1 MKKLVLAKTGE
12 EVKMGETIRGI
23 KNIETSF
30 GVIKS
35 IETIRVT
42 VHNVN
47 SLIERGILKCIE
59 EPKVK
64 EPTSADDFSDTDN
77 IGFYVKVL
85 SIRYKKSMKEMID
98 WLNDTNRIYPKA
110 VLDLLL
116 HEISMHFYSIDV
128 EGFDKAEDY
137 YSLRPRDGKVGKVV
151 NINKYIPLFKSAE
164 EAERARKILKKQLKY
179 MYGE

>member
-30 GVIKS
+30 GAIKS
-35 IETIRVT
+35 VETIRVT
-42 VHNVN
+42 VHNVD

-64 EPTSADDFSDTDN
+64 EPTNADDTDN

-85 SIRYKKSMKEMID
+85 SIRYKKSMKEIID
-98 WLNDTNRIYPKA
+98 WLNDTNRICPKA

-116 HEISMHFYSIDV
+116 HEISMYFYSIDV
-128 EGFDKAEDY
+128 EAFDKAEDY

-151 NINKYIPLFKSAE
+151 NINKYVPLFKSAE
-164 EAERARKILKKQLKY
+164 EAERARKILKKQLEY

>member
-42 VHNVN
+42 IHNVN

-64 EPTSADDFSDTDN
+64 EPSAGDFSDTDN

-85 SIRYKKSMKEMID
+85 SIRYKKSMEEMID

-116 HEISMHFYSIDV
+116 REISMHFYSIDV

-151 NINKYIPLFKSAE
+151 SFNKYIPLFKSAE
-164 EAERARKILKKQLKY
+164 EAERARKILKKQLEY

>member
-12 EVKMGETIRGI
+12 EVKIGETIRGI
-23 KNIETSF
+23 KSIETSF
-30 GVIKS
+30 GLIKS
-35 IETIRVT
+35 VETIRVT

-47 SLIERGILKCIE
+47 SLIERGVIKCIE

-64 EPTSADDFSDTDN
+64 ETTSDDFSDADN
-77 IGFYVKVL
+77 IGFYVKIL

-98 WLNDTNRIYPKA
+98 WLNDTNRVYPKT

-116 HEISMHFYSIDV
+116 NEISMHFYNIDV
-128 EGFDKAEDY
+128 EGFDKAENY
-137 YSLRPRDGKVGKVV
+137 YSLRPKDGKVGKVV

-164 EAERARKILKKQLKY
+164 EAERAREILKKQLEY